1 VVVGVAYGTD
11 MNLALGAIQ
20 EILRSNPR
28 VLQDPAPGI
37 GVARLGDSRINI
49 NINPWV
55 NLPDYNA
62 AVSEINKA
70 ILATFPGRNIAM
82 PLPQLEVRM
91 LDGAA

>member
-11 MNLALGAIQ
+11 MNLALSAIQ
-20 EILRSNPR
+20 EILRSNSR

-37 GVARLGDSRINI
+37 GVARLGDTRINI

-62 AVSEINKA
+62 AVSEINSA
-70 ILATFPGRNIAM
+70 ILATFPARNIAM